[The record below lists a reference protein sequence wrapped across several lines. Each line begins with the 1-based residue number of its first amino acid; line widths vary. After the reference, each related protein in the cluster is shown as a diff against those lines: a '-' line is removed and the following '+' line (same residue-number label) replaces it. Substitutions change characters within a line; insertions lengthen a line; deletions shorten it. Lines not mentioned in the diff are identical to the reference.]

1 MVKGELVTELSGEEI
16 NNFIKKGVVMV
27 DFYADWCMPCITMGP
42 VVEEIA
48 EKLKGKIKIGKVNVG
63 DYPEIA
69 QKFNVSSIP
78 NFIVFKDGKQVDSFT
93 GTMYSEEIEE
103 KLKQVI

>member
-16 NNFIKKGVVMV
+16 NTFIKKGVVMI

-42 VVEEIA
+42 VVEELA

-93 GTMYSEEIEE
+93 GTMYSEELEE
-103 KLKQVI
+103 KLKKVV